1 MGDVREDYLAID
13 FSSLS
18 AWPLDDD
25 HAAAFRA
32 FHNSCR
38 KGAVENTVAGMP
50 PCAEALAMGPDLD
63 GAAAREF
70 FESYFTL
77 YCLHKQASSPC
88 FVTGYYEPELR
99 GSREWGGRFRIP
111 VYGMPDDVVSIESDL
126 YRATDNNRITGR
138 CMLVDELVPYFTRE
152 EIEAGALADRG
163 LELLYVE
170 DMVDLFYMQVQGSGR
185 VHLSDGQT
193 VRLTYAGRNGHPYTS
208 IGRLLVERGE
218 IALEDMSMAAVKAW
232 LRADAARG
240 RQLMQENRSYVF
252 FRELSEEE
260 GRDGPL
266 GAQGVPLTPGR
277 SLAVDAALV
286 PLGCPIFMV
295 APGLA
300 DAGGEPVL
308 RLMIAQDVGS
318 AIRGPA
324 RGDIFWGTGE
334 AAGAIAGTTRHEASF
349 FVLLPKR

>member
-1 MGDVREDYLAID
+1 MGDVPEDYLSID

-18 AWPLDDD
+18 VWPLDDD

-38 KGAVENTVAGMP
+38 KDAIDNTVTGMP
-50 PCAEALAMGPDLD
+50 PSAEALAMGPDLD
-63 GAAAREF
+63 GAAARAF
-70 FESYFTL
+70 FERHFTP
-77 YCLHKQASSPC
+77 YCLNKQTSSPC

-99 GSREWGGRFRIP
+99 GSRECGGRFRIP
-111 VYGMPDDVVSIESDL
+111 VYGMPDDVVSIDSDL
-126 YRATDNNRITGR
+126 YRATDNSRITGR
-138 CMLVDELVPYFTRE
+138 RMLVDELVPYFTRE

-193 VRLTYAGRNGHPYTS
+193 VRLTYAGKNGHPYTS

-218 IALEDMSMAAVKAW
+218 LRGNAIDMDKVKAW
-232 LRADAARG
+232 LRADKARG
-240 RQLMQENRSYVF
+240 RALMAKNNSFIF
-252 FRELSEEE
+252 FRELDAKE

-266 GAQGVPLTPGR
+266 GAEGVPLTPER
-277 SLAVDAALV
+277 SLAVDPVYL
-286 PLGCPIFMV
+286 PLGSPILVV
-295 APGLA
+295 ADDLPNSGGLHFSK
-300 DAGGEPVL
+300 
-308 RLMIAQDVGS
+308 LMIAQDVGS
-318 AIRGPA
+318 AIRGPQ

-334 AAGAIAGTTRHEASF
+334 AAGAIAGRTRHLASF